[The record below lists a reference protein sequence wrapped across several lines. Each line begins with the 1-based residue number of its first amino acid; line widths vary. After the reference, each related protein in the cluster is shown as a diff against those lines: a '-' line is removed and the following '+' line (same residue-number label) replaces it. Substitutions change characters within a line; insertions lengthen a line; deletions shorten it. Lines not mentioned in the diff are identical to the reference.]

1 MNFSEK
7 HGGKQGRNMI
17 ITINKDSYEKFRNG
31 EKNFLL
37 ISAQV
42 DQRNLTKEDI
52 LNGKG
57 DSNPFLNNYYTNAYD
72 KETKK
77 PKLDEKGNQI
87 RYYNHTYSVNEKAFN
102 VYAKAIGENAFKYD
116 ETRKMYHFPIKGD
129 IQVIESENPKD
140 RNPDGSKRVNLNLSS
155 LQKSD
160 YEDGYS
166 ADALDKQAE
175 ATVMFKTVS
184 KEIARE
190 QTADNL
196 SKLDSSVVAN
206 YSKANE
212 SVKEVEQEEV
222 DMDLP
227 F

>member
-31 EKNFLL
+31 EKNFCLM
-37 ISAQV
+37 SAQV

-52 LNGKG
+52 INGKG

-87 RYYNHTYSVNEKAFN
+87 KYYNHTYLVNETAFN
-102 VYAKAIGENAFKYD
+102 AYAKVIGEDSFKYD

-140 RNPDGSKRVNLNLSS
+140 RNPDGSKRVNLNLES

-160 YEDGYS
+160 YEEGYS
-166 ADALDKQAE
+166 ADALDKQAK
-175 ATVMFKTVS
+175 ATMMFKEVS
-184 KEIARE
+184 KEIAKE
-190 QTADNL
+190 KTAESF
-196 SKLDSSVVAN
+196 SKLDNSVAVDKSA
-206 YSKANE
+206 KT
-212 SVKEVEQEEV
+212 VEQEQEQEIE